1 MPSKWS
7 DTVFF
12 FSFKSLADV
21 EMLLNNGMLLT
32 GLMLGFSQTL
42 VCGTFMHEDFA
53 ESDARNL
60 ERFRY
65 DQGIADESE
74 EVPSGST
81 WLGDEV
87 IISRRFLEL
96 GNTCTLL
103 FLISLSL
110 CTSLSISLAISGCR
124 EDSNAF
130 KVWSK
135 YLTWL
140 VVASY
145 GILLSGV
152 TLFFRLSEIVVDM
165 IYPRYPK
172 DLVGAYNPED
182 RSMNNVLFGGGSY
195 HSDADDSANT
205 AQMVVTPTLCGLV
218 VIVMPVFHHLVQ
230 QHQKNKEHHSSESR
244 IPIESEL
251 QTRTRLASEVESEPE
266 STKLLRRAV
275 DLLERIASQKSPDRV
290 QMVGILCVSTCMRAF
305 VGCVYLISYRCLS
318 KELLLYCFFQH
329 LVTCRKVVRG
339 FVRMR
344 VRAHVRVRVCVCV
357 CMCICTCVCVC
368 ACVCVCMC
376 ACMCTCV

>member
-32 GLMLGFSQTL
+32 GLMIAFSQTL
-42 VCGTFMHEDFA
+42 VCGTFMHEDFV

-110 CTSLSISLAISGCR
+110 CTSLSISLSISGCR

-182 RSMNNVLFGGGSY
+182 RSMNNVIFGGGSY

-218 VIVMPVFHHLVQ
+218 VLVMPVFYHLVYRRY
-230 QHQKNKEHHSSESR
+230 HREET
-244 IPIESEL
+244 IECEL
-251 QTRTRLASEVESEPE
+251 QTRLDFEPE
-266 STKLLRRAV
+266 STKFLLGRV
-275 DLLERIASQKSPDRV
+275 VELLERIASQKSPDGV
-290 QMVGILCVSTCMRAF
+290 QVVRILCVSTCMLAF
-305 VGCVYLISYRCLS
+305 FVFVFDIIQVFVQRVTIVL
-318 KELLLYCFFQH
+318 FFQTFSY
-329 LVTCRKVVRG
+329 LKERCASICAYACACSCVRRVCLRVCICVHVHV
-339 FVRMR
+339 FMR
-344 VRAHVRVRVCVCV
+344 VYVCVV
-357 CMCICTCVCVC
+357 SACICTCV
-368 ACVCVCMC
+368 
-376 ACMCTCV
+376 

>member
-1 MPSKWS
+1 MPSNWS
-7 DTVFF
+7 DTVSF

-32 GLMLGFSQTL
+32 GLMIAFSQTL
-42 VCGTFMHEDFA
+42 VCGTFMHEDFV

-124 EDSNAF
+124 EDSKVF

-145 GILLSGV
+145 VILLSGV
-152 TLFFRLSEIVVDM
+152 TMFFRLSEIVVDM

-182 RSMNNVLFGGGSY
+182 RSMNNVIFGGGSY

-205 AQMVVTPTLCGLV
+205 AQMVVTPTLCGMV
-218 VIVMPVFHHLVQ
+218 VIVMPVFYHLVY
-230 QHQKNKEHHSSESR
+230 KNHYSGEKRNEC
-244 IPIESEL
+244 EL
-251 QTRTRLASEVESEPE
+251 QTRLDSEPE
-266 STKLLRRAV
+266 STKFLLGRV
-275 DLLERIASQKSPDRV
+275 VELLEQIASQNSPDRV
-290 QMVGILCVSTCMRAF
+290 QVVRILCVSTCMREFF
-305 VGCVYLISYRCLS
+305 VFVFDIIQVFVQGVTIVLLFQTFSYLQERCASVCAYACACSCVR
-318 KELLLYCFFQH
+318 
-329 LVTCRKVVRG
+329 
-339 FVRMR
+339 
-344 VRAHVRVRVCVCV
+344 RVCVCV
-357 CMCICTCVCVC
+357 CVCVHVHVCVCVRVYVCVVSACVC
-368 ACVCVCMC
+368 ACV
-376 ACMCTCV
+376 